1 MFDPTIY
8 DNIKV
13 VLEGAV
19 YDVDLEGRILITRR
33 EDLVDLSSMSRTYA
47 IEFARKIDK
56 PSKAEINLHVHL
68 SDLAAEI
75 LENPTAKPGCT
86 LTIKLYTKV
95 TSPEAECRHLEEQL
109 GRIWEHR
116 PQISQQLSYTYGKVP
131 VVYRNQITLSFGRKI
146 DESHLDDFP
155 HLIDYAVESL
165 VWLDERGS

>member
-19 YDVDLEGRILITRR
+19 YDLDLDGKILITRR

-47 IEFARKIDK
+47 IEFARKMDK

-86 LTIKLYTKV
+86 LTIKLLRK
-95 TSPEAECRHLEEQL
+95 L
-109 GRIWEHR
+109 RI
-116 PQISQQLSYTYGKVP
+116 QK
-131 VVYRNQITLSFGRKI
+131 
-146 DESHLDDFP
+146 
-155 HLIDYAVESL
+155 
-165 VWLDERGS
+165 

>member
-19 YDVDLEGRILITRR
+19 YDLDLDGHILITRR

-47 IEFARKIDK
+47 IEFARKVDK
-56 PSKAEINLHVHL
+56 PSKAEINLKVHL

-86 LTIKLYTKV
+86 LTIKLFTKV
-95 TSPEAECRHLEEQL
+95 NDPTLECKQIEEEL
-109 GRIWEHR
+109 GLIWEHR
-116 PQISQQLSYTYGKVP
+116 PQITQLISYTYGNQAS
-131 VVYRNQITLSFGRKI
+131 YYSNQITLSFGRKV
-146 DESHLDDFP
+146 DESQIDDFP
-155 HLIDYAVESL
+155 DLINYAADSL
-165 VWLDERGS
+165 FWLDERED

>member
-19 YDVDLEGRILITRR
+19 YDLDLDGQILITRR
-33 EDLVDLSSMSRTYA
+33 EDQVDLSSMSRTYA
-47 IEFARKIDK
+47 IEFARKIDN

-95 TSPEAECRHLEEQL
+95 KDPESECPYIEEQL
-109 GRIWEHR
+109 GLIWEHR
-116 PQISQQLSYTYGKVP
+116 PQVTQLLSYKFGVRPISYH
-131 VVYRNQITLSFGRKI
+131 NQITLSFGRKI

-155 HLIDYAVESL
+155 QLIGYAVDSL
-165 VWLDERGS
+165 TWLDERGA